1 MDKKIIA
8 IAVIAL
14 GLVATFVVFGI
25 VLLTRGVSSEQ
36 EANTSTG
43 DVLLQTDNSTN
54 YSLINWHIESALGA
68 VIVSLISLTVLNAAY
83 KRIKNWWRGRT
94 PATLPV
100 PPPVAMVSPTPLM
113 PQAQEQSIPPQPL
126 LLQDLPPTY
135 RSIHPRRRQRMSTN
149 PRLQSVRYVVNPA
162 WGPTTLPPM
171 VASPDFDMQRLEAQI
186 RQVMTRGREEDSE
199 NEDLYEMEE
208 ESASLDRARD
218 LAGHTAA
225 LSDID
230 ID

>member
-36 EANTSTG
+36 EANTNTG

-113 PQAQEQSIPPQPL
+113 PKEQSIPPQPL

-149 PRLQSVRYVVNPA
+149 PRLQSVCYVVNPVR
-162 WGPTTLPPM
+162 GPTTLPST
-171 VASPDFDMQRLEAQI
+171 VATTDFDMQRLEA
-186 RQVMTRGREEDSE
+186 R
-199 NEDLYEMEE
+199 L
-208 ESASLDRARD
+208 
-218 LAGHTAA
+218 
-225 LSDID
+225 
-230 ID
+230 